1 MTLQISLRVFEMK
14 IAVTGGSG
22 FVGAYLVKE
31 LKKRSEN
38 VINIDINNGMDTT
51 NWEKI
56 KNIKKF
62 DLVFHLAGKSFVPES
77 YKNPREFYY
86 NNVIGTL
93 NILELCRKHNAKII
107 FTSSYVYGNPR
118 YCPIDEDHPIKGFN
132 PYAQS
137 KIIGENIC
145 EGYHRDF
152 NVPVVIIRPFNIYGP
167 GQNINFLI
175 PAIIKQAKEGRIILK
190 SSKPKRDYVYIDD
203 VIDAYIKCLEYDD
216 TSFKIFNIGYGMS
229 HSVLEMA
236 EIVSKNFS
244 NEIKVSFNEEP
255 RKNEI
260 MNTVADISKIK
271 NLLGWKPKI
280 DLNAGIAKI
289 IKRSQ

>member
-1 MTLQISLRVFEMK
+1 MR

-22 FVGAYLVKE
+22 FVGTYLMKE
-31 LKKRSEN
+31 LKKRGEN
-38 VINIDINNGMDTT
+38 VINLDISKGIDITE
-51 NWEKI
+51 WEKI

-62 DLVFHLAGKSFVPES
+62 DLIFHLAAKSFVPES

-107 FTSSYVYGNPR
+107 FASSYVYGTPR
-118 YCPIDEDHPIKGFN
+118 YFPIDEDHPIQGFN

-152 NVPVVIIRPFNIYGP
+152 NIPVVIMRPFNIYGP

-175 PAIIKQAKEGRIILK
+175 PTIIEQAKKGRIILK
-190 SSKPKRDYVYIDD
+190 NSKPKRDYVYIDD

-216 TSFKIFNIGYGMS
+216 TSFKIFNIGSGMS
-229 HSVLEMA
+229 YSVMELA
-236 EIVSKNFS
+236 EIVAENYR
-244 NEIKVSFNEEP
+244 NEIKISFSEES

-260 MNTVADISKIK
+260 MNTVADISNIQK
-271 NLLGWKPKI
+271 LLGWKPKI
-280 DLNAGIAKI
+280 DLNKGIA
-289 IKRSQ
+289 RVVERLQ